1 MGHPAGLRRFT
12 LLLALALLSALS
24 LSARPE
30 SGWTWKDREGK
41 VRSRADLD
49 SILAAHKRWLETEHK
64 SGTRADLSRA
74 DLLIADLSGVE
85 LTAADLHGASIV
97 FADLSGA
104 TLVDADLT
112 GASLVETKLNGANLS
127 YAELKE
133 ANLYGTDLAGVVFEP
148 NSLPD
153 VRAIATAKGL
163 DQMTYRR
170 FPDALARLRKQF
182 QDNGF
187 SQQGRSVTFALNKV
201 QSQSEWNLCRA
212 GSEWRNCLSAGF
224 RTVFFEWTCRYGMD
238 PGRALRLLL
247 VFWLLFAFAYAAF
260 MVMPGPSGIYLVVR
274 KQLRRGEVVQGIQI
288 RAWRM
293 SKAKGWKRPWL
304 KIRHY
309 GQMARAATFFSLM
322 TAFNIGFREINVG
335 QWLRMLTTRE
345 YSLKA
350 VKWAR
355 PVAGIQSLLSV
366 YLMAMW
372 VLSYFGRPFD

>member
-1 MGHPAGLRRFT
+1 M
-12 LLLALALLSALS
+12 LLYLALFSATPIFS
-24 LSARPE
+24 QGDSD
-30 SGWTWKDREGK
+30 WTWKDRNGGN
-41 VRSRADLD
+41 RTRADLD
-49 SILAAHKRWLETEHK
+49 SILAAHRQWLQSEHK
-64 SGTRADLSRA
+64 AGKRADLSRA
-74 DLLIADLSGVE
+74 DLLVADLSGADLDE
-85 LTAADLHGASIV
+85 ADLHGASIV

-104 TLVDADLT
+104 SLIEADLS
-112 GASLVETKLNGANLS
+112 GASFVETKLNGANLS

-133 ANLYGTDLAGVVFEP
+133 ANLYGADLGGAVFEP

-163 DQMTYRR
+163 ERLTYKR
-170 FPDALARLRKQF
+170 FPDAMARLRKQF

-187 SQQGRSVTFALNKV
+187 SEQAKSVTYALNKV
-201 QSQSEWNLCRA
+201 QSQRDWESCRT
-212 GSEWRNCLSAGF
+212 GGDWRSCLSAGF
-224 RTVFFEWTCRYGMD
+224 RTVFFDWTCRYGMN
-238 PGRALRLLL
+238 PGRSLRLLVL
-247 VFWLLFAFAYAAF
+247 FWLIFSCAYAGF
-260 MVMPGPSGIYLVVR
+260 MVLPGPSGIYLVVR
-274 KQLRRGEVVQGIQI
+274 KQLRGGEIVQGIQI

-293 SKAKGWKRPWL
+293 SKASGWRHPWQ
-304 KIRHY
+304 KMRHY

-345 YSLKA
+345 YTLKA

>member
-1 MGHPAGLRRFT
+1 MGHTLELRHFPV
-12 LLLALALLSALS
+12 LLGLALLSALS
-24 LSARPE
+24 LFAQADSD
-30 SGWTWKDREGK
+30 WTWKDRSG
-41 VRSRADLD
+41 RTRTRADMD
-49 SILAAHKRWLETEHK
+49 SILAAHTQWLESEHK

-74 DLLIADLSGVE
+74 DLLIADLTGVD
-85 LTAADLHGASIV
+85 LTGADLHGASIV

-104 TLVDADLT
+104 TLVEADLT

-163 DQMTYRR
+163 DQLTYRR
-170 FPDALARLRKQF
+170 FPDAMARLRKQF

-187 SQQGRSVTFALNKV
+187 SEQGRSVTFALNKV
-201 QSQSEWNLCRA
+201 QSASEWNLCRS
-212 GSEWRNCLSAGF
+212 GSEWRSCLSAGF
-224 RTVFFEWTCRYGMD
+224 RTVFFDWTCRYGMN

-247 VFWLLFAFAYAAF
+247 IFWLVFSCAYAGF

-274 KQLRRGEVVQGIQI
+274 KQLRGGEIVQGIQI

-293 SKAKGWKRPWL
+293 SKAKSWRHPWH

-345 YSLKA
+345 YTLKA

-372 VLSYFGRPFD
+372 VRSAV